1 MLIDTNY
8 LAVMFGDVEYK
19 FPKIIDSRFKLI
31 RQFDKGSFGSIFRA
45 TDLQN
50 REKKVVVKI
59 VVVSLFS

>member
-1 MLIDTNY
+1 
-8 LAVMFGDVEYK
+8 MFGDVEYK